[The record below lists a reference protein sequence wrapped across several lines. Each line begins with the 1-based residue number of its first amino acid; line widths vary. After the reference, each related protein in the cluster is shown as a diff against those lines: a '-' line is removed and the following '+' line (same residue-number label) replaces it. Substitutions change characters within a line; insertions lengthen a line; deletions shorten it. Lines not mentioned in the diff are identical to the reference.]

1 MRKPLSLDLRL
12 NRSAWRSILIAAGL
26 LSLAIAA
33 TLERFGI
40 SLGHTSPFAFTCTVV
55 AAKLALFALWP
66 SLTRWKSTSSHDV
79 IGGIFNKPAVSKKTE
94 NLGSIT
100 LWDESSSRLAS
111 ALFTTNLPTFILS
124 SDQRLLDWNSAFAL
138 VFADEAALKRGAPL
152 TAWYSLLD
160 NFRRVPAR
168 DAKLH
173 GAGILPLADR
183 ERAVYLSPK
192 FGRMVF
198 TKVMA
203 PLIDLASGRIVGWS
217 VVLNVNSVH
226 RRQDFFAALYSTIA
240 AETRRVRFAAAYD
253 RLFDQFSGRR
263 ELLEKHVQAL
273 SGARRILDVGCG
285 TGAVSAALLAEG
297 HRVTAVDGDPHLLRQ
312 ARQRCAAFV
321 NAKLV
326 RKPLAELTALPQQRY
341 DGAVLC
347 YHLQTE
353 ADPQALLQRLN
364 GALKPGGLLVVTL
377 RADGSNSDMLYAAV
391 AEQLAHKPGLI
402 DLNYQLEHVRSGA
415 AAAAAERSALPPVDV
430 ATALAQLEASGFSVF
445 EEWHGL
451 EDGQSLMLIA
461 RKC

>member
-1 MRKPLSLDLRL
+1 MLKLLRL
-12 NRSAWRSILIAAGL
+12 NLQLNRAACGGILIASGL
-26 LSLAIAA
+26 LALAIAA
-33 TLERFGI
+33 ILEKFKI
-40 SLGHTSPFAFTCTVV
+40 SLGHTSPLAFTGSVV

-66 SLTRWKSTSSHDV
+66 SLARLKGTPSHGV
-79 IGGIFNKPAVSKKTE
+79 IGAIFNKPAASKKLE
-94 NLGSIT
+94 SLGSIT
-100 LWDESSSRLAS
+100 LWDETSSRLAS
-111 ALFTTNLPTFILS
+111 ALFATNLPTFILS

-138 VFADEAALKRGAPL
+138 VFADEPALKRGAPL
-152 TAWYSLLD
+152 HAWYSLLD
-160 NFRRVPAR
+160 NFRRVPVR
-168 DAKLH
+168 DAKLY

-183 ERAVYLSPK
+183 ERAVYASPK

-226 RRQDFFAALYSTIA
+226 HRQEFFAALYSTIA

-297 HRVTAVDGDPHLLRQ
+297 HRVTSVDGDPHLLRQ

-326 RKPLAELTALPQQRY
+326 RKPTAELTALPQQRY

-353 ADPQALLQRLN
+353 PNPQALLTRLN

-377 RADGSNSDMLYAAV
+377 RADGSSSDMLYAAV
-391 AEQLAHKPGLI
+391 AEQLAKNPGLP

-415 AAAAAERSALPPVDV
+415 ALVAAERSALPQVDV
-430 ATALAQLEASGFSVF
+430 ATALALLEACGFCVF
-445 EEWHGL
+445 EERHGL

-461 RKC
+461 RKA